1 MRDSFKRT
9 ALFYSL
15 YYSSFDTI
23 EYLIANGADTLFLDF
38 KGRTVIH
45 YSVILGCD
53 KKIIELLIDY
63 NNDLDMCKAHFRD
76 ALEEFRERPIK
87 NFDFTPSA

>member
-1 MRDSFKRT
+1 MIQIDSINNPLFEKVFIDDLKGIKKLLESLQGFYEKKKRVNGRDGFKRT

-38 KGRTVIH
+38 KGRTVLH
-45 YSVILGCD
+45 YAVIL
-53 KKIIELLIDY
+53 
-63 NNDLDMCKAHFRD
+63 
-76 ALEEFRERPIK
+76 
-87 NFDFTPSA
+87 